1 MTAASSPV
9 VPAPEAPI
17 DSRSVRL
24 RRSMLG
30 AAPIFLV
37 LIVLLVVIG
46 FINPRGFDAGYY
58 LALLKRAAPIMVL
71 AVGQLFVIVAGEFD
85 LSVGSIVTV
94 VVVAGAV
101 LTAGDPSLTY
111 PVLGGLALFGIVVGL
126 ANGVITTR
134 LGVPSFLTTLGML
147 LVLNG
152 GVAVWTRGAPRGSL
166 PENLRVFGREGI
178 EGVPIIGELP
188 YSVVVL
194 VAVGLVAWLLLHR
207 SNFGKQLLAVGGN
220 PRAAALSGV
229 RVDAVKVTAFVISAL
244 CAVVAG
250 VLLAGFGG
258 LSNQAGEGYEFQ
270 AISAVVLGGA
280 VLGGGRGSVPATLAG
295 ALVLES
301 LFTLLNFL
309 RLPVELRF
317 AVQGLIIIAA
327 VGYASLRLR
336 ASR

>member
-1 MTAASSPV
+1 MTTAERPIVPLEEAAD
-9 VPAPEAPI
+9 E
-17 DSRSVRL
+17 SRGGRL
-24 RRSMLG
+24 GRTVFA

-37 LIVLLVVIG
+37 LAILLVAIG
-46 FINPRGFDAGYY
+46 LVNPRGFDVGYY
-58 LALLKRAAPIMVL
+58 LALLKRAAPLMVL
-71 AVGQLFVIVAGEFD
+71 ATGQLFVIVAGEYD

-101 LTAGDPSLTY
+101 LTAGDPNLTY
-111 PVLGGLALFGIVVGL
+111 LVLGGLLLFGIVVGL
-126 ANGVITTR
+126 ANGVITTK

-147 LVLNG
+147 LILNG
-152 GVAVWTRGAPRGSL
+152 GVAVWTGGAPRGSL
-166 PENLRVFGREGI
+166 PENLRVFGREGF

-188 YSVVVL
+188 YSVLILLIVGVV
-194 VAVGLVAWLLLHR
+194 GWLLLHR
-207 SNFGKQLLAVGGN
+207 SNFGKQLVAVGGN
-220 PRAAALSGV
+220 PRAAAFAGV
-229 RVDAVKVTAFVISAL
+229 RVDEVRIAAFVICAISAIL
-244 CAVVAG
+244 AG

-295 ALVLES
+295 ALALEA

-309 RLPVELRF
+309 GLPVELRF

>member
-1 MTAASSPV
+1 
-9 VPAPEAPI
+9 
-17 DSRSVRL
+17 
-24 RRSMLG
+24 
-30 AAPIFLV
+30 
-37 LIVLLVVIG
+37 
-46 FINPRGFDAGYY
+46 
-58 LALLKRAAPIMVL
+58 MVL

-85 LSVGSIVTV
+85 LSVGSIITV

-101 LTAGDPSLTY
+101 LTAGDPNLTY
-111 PVLGGLALFGIVVGL
+111 PVLGGLLLFGVLVGL
-126 ANGVITTR
+126 VNGVITTR
-134 LGVPSFLTTLGML
+134 LMVPSFLTTLGML

-188 YSVVVL
+188 YSVVIL
-194 VAVGLVAWLLLHR
+194 LAVGVVAWLLLHR
-207 SNFGKQLLAVGGN
+207 SNFGKQLYAVGGN
-220 PRAAALSGV
+220 PRAAALAGV
-229 RVDAVKVTAFVISAL
+229 RVDAVRVTAFAISAVT
-244 CAVVAG
+244 AIVAG

-280 VLGGGRGSVPATLAG
+280 ILGGGSGSVPATLAG
-295 ALVLES
+295 ALALEA

>member
-1 MTAASSPV
+1 MTAAAPPT
-9 VPAPEAPI
+9 VPAPEPTV
-17 DSRSVRL
+17 DSRSARL
-24 RRSMLG
+24 GRSMLG

-46 FINPRGFDAGYY
+46 FLSPRGFDAGYY

-71 AVGQLFVIVAGEFD
+71 AVGQLFVIVSGEFD

-101 LTAGDPSLTY
+101 LTAGDPNLTY
-111 PVLGGLALFGIVVGL
+111 PVLGGLVLFGILVGL
-126 ANGVITTR
+126 VNGVVTTR
-134 LGVPSFLTTLGML
+134 LAVPSFLATLGML

-178 EGVPIIGELP
+178 EGVPILGELP

-229 RVDAVKVTAFVISAL
+229 RVDAVKVTAFVISAI

-250 VLLAGFGG
+250 VLLAGYGG

-295 ALVLES
+295 ALALEA

-309 RLPVELRF
+309 RLPVELRY

>member
-1 MTAASSPV
+1 MTAAEQ
-9 VPAPEAPI
+9 PAAPLPEASSEP
-17 DSRSVRL
+17 RRMRL
-24 RRSMLG
+24 RRSLLG
-30 AAPIFLV
+30 AAPIFVV
-37 LIVLLVVIG
+37 LIVLLVAIG
-46 FINPRGFDAGYY
+46 LIGPRGFDPGYF
-58 LALLKRAAPIMVL
+58 LALLKRAAPLMVL
-71 AVGQLFVIVAGEFD
+71 AAGQLFVIVSGEFD

-101 LTAGDPSLTY
+101 ITAGDPSLTY
-111 PVLGGLALFGIVVGL
+111 PLLGGLLLFGIAVGL
-126 ANGVITTR
+126 VNGLVTTR

-147 LVLNG
+147 LVLTG

-178 EGVPIIGELP
+178 DGVPVIGELP

-194 VAVGLVAWLLLHR
+194 LVVGVAGWLLLHR
-207 SNFGKQLLAVGGN
+207 LNFGKQLVAVGGN
-220 PRAAALSGV
+220 PRAAAFAGI
-229 RVDAVKVTAFVISAL
+229 RVDAVRVTAFVISAV
-244 CAVVAG
+244 AAIVAG

-280 VLGGGRGSVPATLAG
+280 ILGGGRGSIPATLAG
-295 ALVLES
+295 ALVLEA